1 MLQTTKFQL
10 LSLLVTSIILLY
22 WLLHQASSNYWTTSI
37 TYNPS
42 SISFSNL
49 NQHTR
54 VLILTPFK
62 QSAHLID
69 TYFKNLESLD
79 YPHHLIS
86 LGFIVS
92 DSTDGT
98 VEQLQA
104 RAVASK
110 QGAWNGFEKITIIQK
125 DFAYDLPSDELRHS
139 FDVQVQRRAVM
150 ARSRN
155 TLLSTALDERH
166 DYVLWLDGD
175 VIEYPKT
182 LLTDLIGLNKDVVV
196 PNCWWHSYDEEGG
209 YDKNNWQ
216 ETAESVAF
224 QKTLA
229 SDAVLVEGYSQVMN
243 THRKLLVDMRHE
255 NGTTDRYHAV
265 PLDAVGGTCTLVKAQ
280 VHRDGAI
287 FPPFPYQHQVETEG
301 FAKMAKA
308 IGYEI
313 WGLPNYLV
321 YHYI

>member
-10 LSLLVTSIILLY
+10 LSLLVTSVILLY

-104 RAVASK
+104 RAGAAK

-125 DFAYDLPSDELRHS
+125 DFAYDLPNDELRHS

-155 TLLSTALDERH
+155 TLLSTALDEKH

-216 ETAESVAF
+216 ETAESLAF
-224 QKTLA
+224 QKTLT
-229 SDAVLVEGYSQVMN
+229 SDDVLVEGKRS
-243 THRKLLVDMRHE
+243 
-255 NGTTDRYHAV
+255 
-265 PLDAVGGTCTLVKAQ
+265 
-280 VHRDGAI
+280 VH
-287 FPPFPYQHQVETEG
+287 
-301 FAKMAKA
+301 
-308 IGYEI
+308 
-313 WGLPNYLV
+313 PNLS
-321 YHYI
+321 